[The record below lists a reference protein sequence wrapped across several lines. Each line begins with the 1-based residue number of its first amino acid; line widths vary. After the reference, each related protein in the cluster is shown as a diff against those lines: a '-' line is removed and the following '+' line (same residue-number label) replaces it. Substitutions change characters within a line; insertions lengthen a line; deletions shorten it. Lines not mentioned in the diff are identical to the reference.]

1 MSEYKQPNI
10 LLILNDDMG
19 FSDLGCYGGE
29 IHSPNLDRLAYGGL
43 RFTQFYNTARC
54 CPSRASLLTGL
65 HPHQTGVGHMMT
77 DDGLEG
83 YRGDLNHNCVTIAD
97 VTKAVGYDTYMS
109 GKWHISR
116 HIGPDGPKHSWPL
129 QRGFDHFYGIITG
142 AANFWRPRTLTH
154 NNEQLDLEDLPDDYF
169 FTDAISD
176 KAVEQI
182 CLHQETKPN
191 NPFFSYVAY
200 TAPHW
205 PLHAHQE
212 DIDKYLGRFDRGWDI
227 LRQQRLQRM
236 RQMSLLDE
244 TWEMSGRD
252 PSQLPWEQAEFK
264 EWNCRRMEVYSAQV
278 DRMDQGIGRIIKA
291 LEDTRQLENTIIMF
305 LADNGGCAEELG
317 GPPEPGSARVRE
329 SDTDIS
335 TFLTS
340 DGQPIYHGNDP
351 NIMPGPETTYQSYGV
366 PWANLSNT
374 PFREYKHWVHEGGIG
389 TPLIV
394 HWPAGIS
401 ARGEIRHQPAQ
412 LTDIMATCLEVSS
425 AKYPT
430 EHKGH
435 KIQPLQGDSLV
446 PIFDNQDNGKEV
458 LYWEHEGNRAVR
470 KGRWKL
476 VSKYPGNWELYDIEK
491 DRTELNDLSP
501 QYPKV
506 VTELLSLYDDWAD
519 LCSVESW
526 DDITTSRKSRR
537 AN

>member
-1 MSEYKQPNI
+1 MSQHKAPNI

-29 IHSPNLDRLAYGGL
+29 VHSPNLDRLAYGGL

-83 YRGDLNHNCVTIAD
+83 YRGDLNHHCVTIAD
-97 VTKAVGYDTYMS
+97 VTKSAGYNTYMS

-129 QRGFDHFYGIITG
+129 QRGFDQFYGIITG
-142 AANFWRPRTLTH
+142 AANFWKPRTLTR
-154 NNEQLDLEDLPDDYF
+154 NNEQLDLENLPDGYF

-176 KAVEQI
+176 QAVDFILQH
-182 CLHQETKPN
+182 HQTEPD

-236 RQMSLLDE
+236 RQMGILDIN
-244 TWEMSGRD
+244 WQLSDRD
-252 PSQLPWEQAEFK
+252 PSQPPWEKAEFK
-264 EWNCRRMEVYSAQV
+264 EWNCRRMEVYSAQI
-278 DRMDQGIGRIIKA
+278 DRMDQGIGRIIRA
-291 LEDTRQLENTIIMF
+291 LEDTGQLDNTLIMF

-317 GPPEPGSARVRE
+317 GPPTPGKARVQE
-329 SDTDIS
+329 VNTDIS
-335 TFLTS
+335 TSLTS
-340 DGQPIYHGNDP
+340 DGQPVYHGNDP
-351 NIMPGPETTYQSYGV
+351 TIMPGPETTYQSYGV

-389 TPLIV
+389 TPLIA

-401 ARGEIRHQPAQ
+401 ARGELRHQPAQ
-412 LTDIMATCLEVSS
+412 LPDIMATCLEVSS
-425 AKYPT
+425 AEYPT
-430 EHKGH
+430 EYKGH
-435 KIQPLQGDSLV
+435 KIQPLEGHSLTS
-446 PIFDNQDNGKEV
+446 IFSDKDNGKEV
-458 LYWEHEGNRAVR
+458 LYWEHEGNQAVR
-470 KGRWKL
+470 RGKWKL
-476 VSKYPGNWELYDIEK
+476 VSKHPHDWELYNIEI
-491 DRTELNDLSP
+491 DRTELNDLSA
-501 QYPKV
+501 QYPAV
-506 VTELLSLYDDWAD
+506 VAELSSLYQIWAD
-519 LCSVESW
+519 RCQVEPW
-526 DDITTSRKSRR
+526 QNITTGRHSRKRK
-537 AN
+537 